1 MKQVTNEVEKAARFI
16 DSYERGAIVKVL
28 GKPAILRKR
37 KAATLYTHLITEKDL
52 EYLSSV
58 RFGPTFLQESQ
69 KNR

>member
-37 KAATLYTHLITEKDL
+37 KAATLYTHLILKKTL
-52 EYLSSV
+52 NICRRFASV
-58 RFGPTFLQESQ
+58 QRFCRSSQ